1 MALVMGVSSAA
12 ASSVR
17 LMPTAPMQSAQLT
30 MDGRTAGSLDTGSSF
45 FMINDSGTYFIKK
58 LPSLAAQTAL
68 TPQAVID
75 RAHLA
80 KVKY

>member
-1 MALVMGVSSAA
+1 
-12 ASSVR
+12 
-17 LMPTAPMQSAQLT
+17 
-30 MDGRTAGSLDTGSSF
+30 
-45 FMINDSGTYFIKK
+45 MINDSGTYFIKK

-75 RAHLA
+75 RAHFA

>member
-1 MALVMGVSSAA
+1 V
-12 ASSVR
+12 
-17 LMPTAPMQSAQLT
+17 
-30 MDGRTAGSLDTGSSF
+30 
-45 FMINDSGTYFIKK
+45 INDSGTYFIRK
-58 LPSLAAQTAL
+58 LPSFAAQTAL